1 MHNTNLAIVISKS
14 SFKSGSANNVPTEI
28 LRGYIFCFC
37 KRQILMYAFCQAR
50 SSFSEPDWTPLME
63 FCQSLSQPLHLSW
76 CFSAPPHIQK
86 LKPALSFG
94 NASCGAR
101 ACTGQRHRHT
111 WRRPPA
117 DTWRRC
123 KTAFS
128 RLLCETWPLRP
139 HGMRCMKWWMI
150 VLDSKV
156 LISTFNLLER
166 VKTWSQL
173 ITGSHTSHNWMFIW
187 HI

>member
-1 MHNTNLAIVISKS
+1 MYNTNLAIVISKS
-14 SFKSGSANNVPTEI
+14 SFKSGLANNVPTEI
-28 LRGYIFCFC
+28 LRRYIFRFC
-37 KRQILMYAFCQAR
+37 KRQILIYAFCQAR

-63 FCQSLSQPLHLSW
+63 FCQSLTKPLHLSW
-76 CFSAPPHIQK
+76 CFSAPTHIQK
-86 LKPALSFG
+86 IKPAWLSG
-94 NASCGAR
+94 HTSCGAR
-101 ACTGQRHRHT
+101 ACTGQWHWHD

-156 LISTFNLLER
+156 LINTFNLLER
-166 VKTWSQL
+166 VKIWSQL
-173 ITGSHTSHNWMFIW
+173 ITGSPGSQNCVFIW
-187 HI
+187 WI